1 MGNKLIFRHPKQFAR
16 NAAILRKMIGI
27 LKRIKSKSVLGES
40 SMLKYLR
47 KLLSRC
53 VSDFRTKLCCS
64 NYAWHSVLKVN
75 GV

>member
-40 SMLKYLR
+40 SILKYLR
-47 KLLSRC
+47 KLFSC
-53 VSDFRTKLCCS
+53 VFVTFVPIS